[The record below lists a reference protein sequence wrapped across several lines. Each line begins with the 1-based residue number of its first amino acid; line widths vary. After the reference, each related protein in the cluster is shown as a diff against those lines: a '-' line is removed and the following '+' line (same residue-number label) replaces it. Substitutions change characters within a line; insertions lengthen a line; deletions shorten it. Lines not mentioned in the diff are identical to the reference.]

1 MQETKYALVVVLQQV
16 RLIVVVA
23 MVEKNRC
30 VSQVV
35 AGDGRILRTVIPAL
49 TENRKYSSMVHR
61 RCKSR
66 WLIELQV

>member
-49 TENRKYSSMVHR
+49 TENRK
-61 RCKSR
+61 
-66 WLIELQV
+66 